1 MSNRIATATA
11 TALLAT
17 TLNVAWPMC
26 RAGQA
31 AYHVES
37 NIQSRLLRRVG
48 RVGEALESLVS
59 RLADRW
65 GIDIANHMLARSY
78 ADR

>member
-1 MSNRIATATA
+1 MSNRIVAAIATAV
-11 TALLAT
+11 LAT
-17 TLNVAWPMC
+17 LLNTAWPMA

-37 NIQSRLLRRVG
+37 DIQSRLLRRVG
-48 RVGEALESLVS
+48 RVGDVLEALVD
-59 RLADRW
+59 RWADRW
-65 GIDIANHMLARSY
+65 GIDIAAHMLARAY

>member
-1 MSNRIATATA
+1 MFNRIATAV
-11 TALLAT
+11 LAS

-37 NIQSRLLRRVG
+37 NIKSRLLEHVG
-48 RVGEALESLVS
+48 HAGEALEALVG

-65 GIDIANHMLARSY
+65 SIDIANHMQARAY
-78 ADR
+78 GR